1 MRSRLNSLN
10 NLEQRIVTGIFGV
23 VVIVSSILY
32 SDLTFVLM
40 VSLLSMLTQLEF
52 YKLLGLDGNLPL
64 TSYGTICGVALVVL
78 TYVVEKGLIGFENYF
93 LISPLLAMIFFIKL
107 YKKNDLKPFTNIGF
121 TFLGLIYVAL
131 PFSLIIV
138 MAMQGK
144 NYNYEIVLGSLL
156 LLWATDIG
164 AFFTGTKFGRRKLF
178 ERVSPKKSWEGA
190 VGGAM
195 SAAVIAVLLGFYFRT
210 YEPWQWF
217 CIGAIIV
224 VTGTYGDLVES
235 LFKRSI
241 AIKDSGS
248 SIPGHGGFLDRFD
261 GLLLSA
267 PFIITFLKL
276 FS

>member
-1 MRSRLNSLN
+1 MRFRLNELS
-10 NLEQRIVTGIFGV
+10 NLQQRVITAIIGV
-23 VVIVSSILY
+23 ALIVSSILY
-32 SDLTFVLM
+32 SDLTFA
-40 VSLLSMLTQLEF
+40 LLFCAMSMFTQLEF

-64 TSYGTICGVALVVL
+64 TFYGTMCGVLLVVL

-93 LISPLLAMIFFIKL
+93 LISPFLAMIFFIKL

-138 MAMQGK
+138 MAMRGGV
-144 NYNYEIVLGSLL
+144 YNYEIILGSLL

-164 AFFTGTKFGRRKLF
+164 AYFAGTKFGRRKLF

-190 VGGAM
+190 VGGALC
-195 SAAVIAVLLGFYFRT
+195 ATLVAFLLGLYFQSF
-210 YEPWQWF
+210 EPWKWF
-217 CIGAIIV
+217 CIGGIIV

-248 SIPGHGGFLDRFD
+248 TIPGHGGFLDRFD

-267 PFIITFLKL
+267 PFIVTFLKI